1 MKCIALQKEE
11 RTIFINAKIIVP
23 VLDNIN
29 TFYDGSDEIKAVLN
43 EYEGF
48 IKAETLA
55 KAIERV
61 TEEDLQKQDLNGQ
74 MTGIRLERV

>member
-29 TFYDGSDEIKAVLN
+29 IFYDGSDEIKAVLD

-48 IKAETLA
+48 IKAKTLA
-55 KAIERV
+55 KVIERV
-61 TEEDLQKQDLNGQ
+61 TEEDLEKQDLNGQ
-74 MTGIRLERV
+74 MTGIRLERI